1 MDYTNSSHHE
11 SSEAEIMDFTNSYVP
26 KNIEPPKEIHKVLG
40 IAPANK
46 LLYPPHIKQNENP
59 LLTKSQ

>member
-11 SSEAEIMDFTNSYVP
+11 SSEAEIMDFTSSYVP

-46 LLYPPHIKQNENP
+46 LL
-59 LLTKSQ
+59 